1 MDARFNDFTPGELA
15 STEASAGY
23 LVRLQEIH
31 AILSPEVLAELAKL
45 ADMVQA
51 ARLAWRD
58 KQGFQ
63 RF

>member
-1 MDARFNDFTPGELA
+1 MDTRYKDFTPGELA
-15 STEASAGY
+15 STEASAVY

-45 ADMVQA
+45 ATSAQA

-58 KQGFQ
+58 KQGSQ